1 MQTGDVKMNMF
12 EEALSIKSMLG
23 LGKMTQGKVAEILGV
38 SQPYVANKLRLLI
51 YSPEEREKILR
62 YGLSERHARTILRIS
77 EKAARLDAI
86 ERAHA
91 AGMNVARCEIMV
103 DTMLDEA
110 LRNKAPEGTNY
121 AERIGHF
128 ERSLESSISLLREV
142 GIRARA
148 SREESGN
155 MIYFRIS
162 IG

>member
-1 MQTGDVKMNMF
+1 MDMF
-12 EEALSIKSMLG
+12 EEALSIRSMLG

-38 SQPYVANKLRLLI
+38 SQPYVANKLRLLT
-51 YSPEEREKILR
+51 YSHEERERILR
-62 YGLSERHARTILRIS
+62 YGLSERHARTILRLS

-91 AGMNVARCEIMV
+91 ARMNVTRCEIMV
-103 DTMLDEA
+103 DTMLDED
-110 LRNKAPEGTNY
+110 LRNNGPDGTNY

-148 SREESGN
+148 YREENDN